1 MTDPELQQKRLIA
14 AAIDGGILMGILAVL
29 GGLLSALGFA
39 VSMADIASYGM
50 QAGVVVLATVSAVY
64 VLARDL
70 LAGGRSVG
78 KKVMGIRV
86 VTAAGAPIGLLE
98 SVRRNALFA
107 PPFVLWVVTVVIGL
121 LPLGTCIACL
131 ALPIQ
136 LLAGA
141 FALGATIWELIQI
154 TQEPDGIRLGDKF
167 AGTRVIL

>member
-1 MTDPELQQKRLIA
+1 VTDPELQQKRLIA
-14 AAIDGGILMGILAVL
+14 AAIDGGILMGILTVL
-29 GGLLSALGFA
+29 GGLLSVLGFA
-39 VSMADIASYGM
+39 VSMADVASYGM

-64 VLARDL
+64 VLTRDL

-78 KKVMGIRV
+78 KKLMGIRV

-107 PPFVLWVVTVVIGL
+107 PPFVLWVATVVIGL

-154 TQEPDGIRLGDKF
+154 TQEPDGIRVGDKM
-167 AGTRVIL
+167 AGTRVIR

>member
-1 MTDPELQQKRLIA
+1 
-14 AAIDGGILMGILAVL
+14 
-29 GGLLSALGFA
+29 
-39 VSMADIASYGM
+39 
-50 QAGVVVLATVSAVY
+50 
-64 VLARDL
+64 
-70 LAGGRSVG
+70 
-78 KKVMGIRV
+78 
-86 VTAAGAPIGLLE
+86 
-98 SVRRNALFA
+98 
-107 PPFVLWVVTVVIGL
+107 VIGL

>member
-14 AAIDGGILMGILAVL
+14 AAIDGGILMGILVVL

-39 VSMADIASYGM
+39 VSMADLASYGL
-50 QAGVVVLATVSAVY
+50 QAGAVILAVTSAGY
-64 VLARDL
+64 VLARDVL
-70 LAGGRSVG
+70 GGGRSLG
-78 KKVMGIRV
+78 KKLTGIRV
-86 VTAAGAPIGLLE
+86 VTTTGGPIGLLE

-131 ALPIQ
+131 ALPLQ

-141 FALGATIWELIQI
+141 FALGATIWELLQI
-154 TQEPDGIRLGDKF
+154 TQEPDGIRIGDKF
-167 AGTRVIL
+167 AGTRVVI